1 MRFTTLLAAGVA
13 ASALLS
19 GTAVFAQDTAP
30 AAAEDT
36 TDVGEIIVT
45 ARKREE
51 NLKDIPIAVTA
62 VGADTLER
70 EQINVLKDI
79 AAYSPGLTINSD
91 AVGRAFVSI
100 RGIGTTLIDTVQ
112 PGVGIFIDGIYQP
125 NTSYLNSPLLDVER
139 IEVLRGPQGTLFGNN
154 TLGGAISVVT
164 RQPSDSYRA
173 RISGAWAAPD
183 NYGTVAASISGPII
197 EGKLQARI
205 AASYHTHDGF
215 SENALAG
222 GNASPL
228 EQQSVNGSL
237 RWEVS
242 PNAVITTSAYFD
254 RVTGGQTPY
263 VNVTGPKDHSRDTT
277 LNLNSIATYEYRGFN
292 TKGVFDIGNTKVT
305 AIAAY
310 DRKEGEAKGDGDF
323 GPVDFLRIS
332 NGHNDADSYTAE
344 LRADTEW
351 TDSFSTLVG
360 VFANDVETTNGNDT
374 TIVPFGITQTSVAT
388 QHIQQQAVFA
398 TAFWKIDDSLEITG
412 GLRYD
417 HQLVTAT
424 NATNEYEAYQL
435 QPRLTITK
443 HWNDDVMT
451 YASVSRGFRG
461 GGSNG
466 AGAPNPIYSGDS
478 VWTYEI
484 GTKLSTPDNKLSVD
498 AAVFYNDYKDYIG
511 QNSLAPKVGGAGFVA
526 INLNSGDVKSY
537 GLEVEAR
544 WRPTDNLSF
553 SAGLTLLHARITDD
567 TAYFDTTGMTLASDR
582 LLFVPDWN
590 YHLNGSYTLPIGSD
604 DLRWDVTL
612 VGKGE
617 RIGSTLA
624 ASNVPVLESYS
635 LVNTSLTLVHGDINV
650 ALFAT
655 NLFDEDYTE
664 SYIDRSLLEKAGLAF
679 LATNL
684 AIQGDGRRVGI
695 RASVNF

>member
-19 GTAVFAQDTAP
+19 GTAAIAQDAPTAT
-30 AAAEDT
+30 AEA
-36 TDVGEIIVT
+36 TDVGEVIVT

-70 EQINVLKDI
+70 EQINALKDI
-79 AAYSPGLTINSD
+79 APFSPGLTINSD
-91 AVGRAFVSI
+91 AVGRAFISI

-112 PGVGIFIDGIYQP
+112 PGVGIFIDGIYQS

-164 RQPSDSYRA
+164 RQPSDTYRA
-173 RISGAWAAPD
+173 RLSGAWASPD
-183 NYGTVAASISGPII
+183 DYGTVAASISGPII
-197 EGKLQARI
+197 EGKLQGRI
-205 AASYHTHDGF
+205 AASYHTQDGF

-228 EQQSVNGSL
+228 EQQSVNGAL
-237 RWEVS
+237 RWELS
-242 PNAVITTSAYFD
+242 DSAVITTSAYFD

-263 VNVTGPKDHSRDTT
+263 VNVTGVNDHSRDTT

-310 DRKEGEAKGDGDF
+310 DRKEGEARGDGDF
-323 GPVDFLRIS
+323 GPVDFFRTS

-351 TDSFSTLVG
+351 NDSFSTLIG

-374 TIVPFGITQTSVAT
+374 TIVPFGVTQTSVAT
-388 QHIQQQAVFA
+388 QHIKQQAVFA
-398 TAFWKIDDSLEITG
+398 TAFWTIDDSLEVTG

-424 NATNEYEAYQL
+424 NATNDYEAYQL

-443 HWNDDVMT
+443 QWNDDVMT

-466 AGAPNPIYSGDS
+466 AGAPNAIYSGDS

-484 GTKLSTPDNKLSVD
+484 GTKLSTPDRTLSLD

-511 QNSLAPKVGGAGFVA
+511 QNSLAPKVGGGGIVA

-537 GLEVEAR
+537 GLELEGR
-544 WRPTDNLSF
+544 WRPTDNLQF
-553 SAGLTLLHARITDD
+553 TAGATLLHARITDD
-567 TAYFDTTGMTLASDR
+567 SAYTATTGLTLASDR
-582 LLFVPDWN
+582 LLFLPDWN
-590 YHLNGSYTLPIGSD
+590 YFVSGSYTVPIGSD
-604 DLRWDVTL
+604 DLRFDATL
-612 VGKGE
+612 IGKGD

-624 ASNVPVLESYS
+624 PTDVPVLEEYT

-664 SYIDRSLLEKAGLAF
+664 AYIDKSLLVQAGLAF

>member
-19 GTAVFAQDTAP
+19 GTAVFAQDVP
-30 AAAEDT
+30 AAAADS
-36 TDVGEIIVT
+36 TDVGEVIVT

-70 EQINVLKDI
+70 EQIYVLKDI
-79 AAYSPGLTINSD
+79 AAFSPGLTINSD
-91 AVGRAFVSI
+91 AVGRAFISI
-100 RGIGTTLIDTVQ
+100 RGIGTTLIDSVQ
-112 PGVGIFIDGIYQP
+112 PGVGIFIDGIYQA

-164 RQPSDSYRA
+164 RQPSDDYRA

-183 NYGTVAASISGPII
+183 NFGSVAASLSGPII
-197 EGKLQARI
+197 EGRLQGRI
-205 AASYHTHDGF
+205 AASYHTQDGF
-215 SENALAG
+215 SDNALAG
-222 GNASPL
+222 GHSSPL
-228 EQQSVNGSL
+228 EQQSVNGAL

-242 PNAVITTSAYFD
+242 DNAVITTSAYFD
-254 RVTGGQTPY
+254 RVMGGQTPY
-263 VNVTGPKDHSRDTT
+263 VNVVGPKDHSRDTT

-310 DRKEGEAKGDGDF
+310 DRKEGEAAGDGDF
-323 GPVDFLRIS
+323 SPVDFVRVS
-332 NGHNDADSYTAE
+332 KGHNDADSYTAE

-351 TDSFSTLVG
+351 SDSVSTLVG
-360 VFANDVETTNGNDT
+360 VFFNDNETTNGNDST
-374 TIVPFGITQTSVAT
+374 LVPFGITGTSVAT
-388 QHIQQQAVFA
+388 QHIEQQAVFA
-398 TAFWKIDDSLEITG
+398 TAFWTVDDSLEITG
-412 GLRYD
+412 GLRFD

-424 NATNEYEAYQL
+424 NATNEYETNQL

-466 AGAPNPIYSGDS
+466 AGAPNPIYKGDS
-478 VWTYEI
+478 VWTYEV
-484 GTKLSTPDNKLSVD
+484 GTKLSTPDRKLSLD
-498 AAVFYNDYKDYIG
+498 AAIFYNDYKDYIG
-511 QNSLAPKVGGAGFVA
+511 QNSLAPKTVGVGFVA

-537 GLEVEAR
+537 GLELEGR
-544 WRPTDNLSF
+544 WRATDNF
-553 SAGLTLLHARITDD
+553 TVTAGATWLHARITDD
-567 TAYFDTTGMTLASDR
+567 SAYTDTTGMTLASDR
-582 LLFVPDWN
+582 LLFLPDWN
-590 YHLNGSYTLPIGSD
+590 YYVTGSYTVPIGSD
-604 DLRWDVTL
+604 DLRFDATL
-612 VGKGE
+612 IGKGD

-624 ASNVPVLESYS
+624 STDVPVLEAYT
-635 LVNTSLTLVHGDINV
+635 LVNTSLTLVHGDVNV

-664 SYIDRSLLEKAGLAF
+664 AYIDKSLLVKAGLGF